1 MVLLG
6 TLMGAASLGVLLLGP
21 LIFDESPAGLR
32 TARPFLIAAAAFAG
46 LLIVLEWRGVHG
58 G

>member
-6 TLMGAASLGVLLLGP
+6 TLMGAASLGVLLLAP
-21 LIFDESPAGLR
+21 LVFDEPPLGLR
-32 TARPFLIAAAAFAG
+32 TVRPFLIAAAAFAG
-46 LLIVLEWRGVHG
+46 LLIVLEWQGVHG